1 MTLMMTT
8 KIMVANIDWNM
19 IAMLM
24 MNMMRNIVM
33 TMVMM
38 MKMMAHIDLNEMITI
53 TYKLYKL

>member
-1 MTLMMTT
+1 MTT
-8 KIMVANIDWNM
+8 KIMVANIDWNT

-24 MNMMRNIVM
+24 MNVMTNIVM

-38 MKMMAHIDLNEMITI
+38 LKMMAHIDLNEMTTM